1 MLFRVLT
8 LMCGL
13 WLAIAQVSV
22 TAHEVEHPFH
32 AETHLCDQLIHA
44 ENIQSVPPVDDSL
57 SFICLHQTHQ
67 QTAYWSA
74 PLCKSLS
81 KPAARGPPSFS

>member
-1 MLFRVLT
+1 MLLRVLT

-32 AETHLCDQLIHA
+32 TETNLCDQLTLA

-57 SFICLHQTHQ
+57 SGNCLHQTHQ
-67 QTAYWSA
+67 QTAYWLA
-74 PLCKSLS
+74 PPRKRLS
-81 KPAARGPPSFS
+81 TLTARGPPGFS